1 MNKFALMQK
10 KHEKQRKTV
19 ATIKIDSNPTRKE
32 QKISKFETTMKD
44 YAIKT
49 FMIEDDQIN
58 KNEKN
63 CIKRE
68 NVDKKNISQWA
79 EQIKQKV
86 RQYEAKSRMKVNV
99 VKNLY
104 LKTNIILREN
114 SKHTNTFSD
123 FKNFMTEN
131 IKRRIET
138 IQDDQQI

>member
-1 MNKFALMQK
+1 MKNK
-10 KHEKQRKTV
+10 EKQLQQY
-19 ATIKIDSNPTRKE
+19 RKE

-79 EQIKQKV
+79 EQIKQK
-86 RQYEAKSRMKVNV
+86 EDNMKP
-99 VKNLY
+99 NL
-104 LKTNIILREN
+104 E
-114 SKHTNTFSD
+114 
-123 FKNFMTEN
+123 
-131 IKRRIET
+131 
-138 IQDDQQI
+138 